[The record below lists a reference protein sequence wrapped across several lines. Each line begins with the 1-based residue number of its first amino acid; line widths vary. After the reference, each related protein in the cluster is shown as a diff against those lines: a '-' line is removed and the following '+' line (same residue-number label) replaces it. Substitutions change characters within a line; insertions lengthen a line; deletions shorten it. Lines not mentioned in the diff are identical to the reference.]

1 MDTYTRAWKVTG
13 YTLDGGAYCAPCMDI
28 LFHGVQ
34 GKWVEKIMRFSEN
47 IAPVFA
53 SDEHDLT
60 CERCTKSL
68 KG

>member
-1 MDTYTRAWKVTG
+1 MKAWTITG
-13 YTLDGGAYCAPCMDI
+13 YTKDGGAYCPPCMDI
-28 LFHGVQ
+28 IFHGVQ
-34 GKWVEKIMRFSEN
+34 GEWAERLTKFAEN